1 MKRKMTALS
10 LLLALVLLLSACSG
24 GVKADKGLT
33 EIFEEIKGQ
42 YPLAEMVEFTTI
54 DQLDR
59 NYGIT
64 EDMVDEFAGGKGS
77 GDVTADEIVLIK
89 AKDQQSVEKIA
100 EKLDTRLQS
109 KLNQNKNYN
118 PKLAEIIE
126 KCSVESRDL
135 YVTLII
141 AEDAQKI
148 TDLFNSHLK

>member
-1 MKRKMTALS
+1 MRRRITAVGI
-10 LLLALVLLLSACSG
+10 LLALVLLLAACSG
-24 GVKADKGLT
+24 GVKADKSLP
-33 EIFEEIKGQ
+33 EIFEEIKAGSE
-42 YPLAEMVEFTTI
+42 LAEMVEFTSI

-64 EDMVDEFAGGKGS
+64 EDMVEEFAGGKGS

-89 AKDQQSVEKIA
+89 AKNQESAEKIA
-100 EKLDTRLQS
+100 EKLGQRLAS

-126 KCSVESRDL
+126 KCSVESKDL
-135 YVTLII
+135 YVTMIV

-148 TDLFNSHLK
+148 TELFNSHLK